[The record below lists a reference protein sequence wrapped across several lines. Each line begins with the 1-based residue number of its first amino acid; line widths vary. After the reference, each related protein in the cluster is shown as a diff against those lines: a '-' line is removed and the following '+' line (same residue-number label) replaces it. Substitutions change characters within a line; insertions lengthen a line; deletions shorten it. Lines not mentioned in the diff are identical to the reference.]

1 MIRIGKKEKSMNED
15 IKSLISDVLKDI
27 NEIRESELTL
37 KERIPLE
44 IMALNAVANAYDKI
58 GVARS

>member
-37 KERIPLE
+37 KERFPLE

-58 GVARS
+58 GAARS